1 MKLSYLLILIFFT
14 SLSFAQNNNFSDAET
29 HQVEKFILNKQIDSA
44 SFYFKKL
51 KDSPYKDI
59 LYRIINKK
67 PISYAELE
75 EFISTSANDKSF
87 DDKIISD
94 YVNNIAKEPADLS
107 KINLDYVHL
116 KWLQISTN
124 RDGGSLDLAAIEQQK
139 LEEYINQFDEK
150 DSDVLRA
157 KTRIKTYTVVLYL
170 IERNLKGKELALE
183 SLKIAKELND
193 IELQIAFSSHYSTF
207 LIFEKKLDEYIQ
219 VNEECLA
226 LEVKL
231 KRPSIYYF
239 ITISNLVN
247 AYIFKGDK
255 NKRVLE
261 ILDELHESPSK
272 GLAYIYYLQL
282 IARLDTK
289 SVLKQEILDKFQVN
303 SVPEL
308 VHEFMELGESFSPN
322 NSFKLVNRS
331 SRALAAHGFYKEAM
345 TYKDEAISI
354 TRKIYSED
362 LSNSIATHKT
372 AQALQSKE
380 KEIEL
385 EKYKTQFYSII
396 AILSSILLIITL
408 SVLWKIRKQSRELAH
423 KNQIINET
431 LVEKELLVKEVHHR
445 VKNNFQ
451 IISSLLEFQSEGIE
465 EDKVEKL
472 FNDGKNRVK
481 SMALIH
487 QKLYMN
493 ECGLIDFNDYIST
506 LTKEISFIYHSEV
519 KVVTTILAEN
529 IFFDLD
535 TATPLGLIVNE
546 LLTNSYKY
554 AFKNKKDNKISVEI
568 KKQPNDTFKLIVE
581 DNGIGISDNFD
592 IANSKSVGLR
602 LVKRLVKQL
611 HGEFKMFN
619 KNGARV
625 EITFM
630 DTNQRKHIE

>member
-1 MKLSYLLILIFFT
+1 MKLSHLIILIFIT
-14 SLSFAQNNNFSDAET
+14 SFSFAQNNDFSDIET

-44 SFYFKKL
+44 SFYFQKL

-67 PISYAELE
+67 PVSYAEIE
-75 EFISTSANDKSF
+75 EFISTSAKDKSF
-87 DDKIISD
+87 DDKIIGD
-94 YVNNIAKEPADLS
+94 YVNNNVKEPTDLS

-116 KWLQISTN
+116 KWLQISIN
-124 RDGGSLDLAAIEQQK
+124 RDGGGLEVAAIEQGK
-139 LEEYINQFDEK
+139 LEEYINQFDEN
-150 DSDVLRA
+150 DTDVLRA

-183 SLKIAKELND
+183 CIEIAKQLND
-193 IELQIAFSSHYSTF
+193 IELQIAFLSHYSTF
-207 LIFEKKLDEYIQ
+207 LIFEKKLEEYIK

-226 LEVKL
+226 LEGKL
-231 KRPSIYYF
+231 KKPSIYYF
-239 ITISNLVN
+239 VTISNLVN

-261 ILDELHESPSK
+261 ILDELHKSPSK

-282 IARLDTK
+282 MSRLDKT
-289 SVLKQEILDKFQVN
+289 SILKKEILDKFQVK
-303 SVPEL
+303 SVLEL
-308 VHEFMELGESFSPN
+308 VHEFIRRGEGFSPN
-322 NSFKLVNRS
+322 NSFNLVNRS

-345 TYKDEAISI
+345 TYKDQAIDI

-372 AQALQSKE
+372 EQALQSKE

-396 AILSSILLIITL
+396 AILSSILFIITL
-408 SVLWKIRKQSRELAH
+408 SVLWKIRRQSRELAH

-493 ECGLIDFNDYIST
+493 ESGLIDFNDYIFT

-519 KVVTTILAEN
+519 KVVTIILAEG

-554 AFKNKKDNKISVEI
+554 AFDNDKDNKIFIEI
-568 KKQPNDTFKLIVE
+568 KKQANDTYKLIVE
-581 DNGIGISDNFD
+581 DNGVGISDNFN
-592 IANSKSVGLR
+592 IKNSKSVGLR

-619 KNGARV
+619 NNGSRV